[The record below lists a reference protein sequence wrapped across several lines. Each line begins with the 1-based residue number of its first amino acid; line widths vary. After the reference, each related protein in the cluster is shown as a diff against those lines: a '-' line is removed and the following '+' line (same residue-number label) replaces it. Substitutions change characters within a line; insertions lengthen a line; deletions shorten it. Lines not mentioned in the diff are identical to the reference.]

1 MIDKPPDFSGWTT
14 ARIRF
19 LLAEYRGN
27 LPAMRTLYGRK
38 AEEAETL
45 QAWVDA
51 MEKELRKREQHS

>member
-1 MIDKPPDFSGWTT
+1 MTEKPPDFSSWNTN
-14 ARIRF
+14 RIKF

-38 AEEAETL
+38 AEEAKTL

-51 MEKELRKREQHS
+51 MEKELSKRQQN

>member
-1 MIDKPPDFSGWTT
+1 MTEKPPDFSSWNTN
-14 ARIRF
+14 RIKF

-38 AEEAETL
+38 AAEAETL

-51 MEKELRKREQHS
+51 MEKELSKRQQN